1 MIMKTENKKQLK
13 ILAILVI
20 VLALVSAINI
30 FMPIPSQFEALQ
42 QELPASKP
50 VLALANFGI
59 ILIIYGLLGLFG
71 YYLSKKL
78 NWSGIF
84 SEKASKKELFLKP
97 LYIGLFLG
105 LVVIAGDKIFS
116 QFHSLGEFPH
126 PAFPFSILA
135 SLGAGIGEEII
146 FKLFLLSFWAFILGF
161 FFKKYNK
168 QNIVNWVAIIIA
180 AVAFSAS
187 HLPAFMLLYGFT
199 SFAQIPAIIILE
211 VFLLNGIIGVIAGR
225 EFIKYGLVAA
235 IGIHFWTDIVWHV
248 IYGLF

>member
-1 MIMKTENKKQLK
+1 MKTEDKKQLK
-13 ILAILVI
+13 ILGILVI
-20 VLALVSAINI
+20 VLALISAINV
-30 FMPIPSQFEALQ
+30 FMPIPSQLEALQ

-50 VLALANFGI
+50 ILALANFGI

-71 YYLSKKL
+71 YKLSRKL
-78 NWSGIF
+78 NWPGIF

-105 LVVIAGDKIFS
+105 FVLIAGDKIFS

-135 SLGAGIGEEII
+135 SLSAGIGEEII
-146 FKLFLLSFWAFILGF
+146 FKLFLVSFWAFILGF
-161 FFKKYNK
+161 FFKKFNK
-168 QNIVNWVAIIIA
+168 QNTVNWVAIVIA
-180 AVAFSAS
+180 ALAFGAG

-199 SFAQIPAIIILE
+199 SIAQIPAIFILE
-211 VFLLNGIIGVIAGR
+211 VLLLNGIIGVISGR
-225 EFIKYGLVAA
+225 EFIKYGLIAA
-235 IGIHFWTDIVWHV
+235 IGIHFWTDVVWHV